1 MEQLKDFRLTSTP
14 RIVWIVCISLLV
26 ARIVLSAYEFLH
38 PAVRQRAVAWIDAKQ
53 FYGFPI
59 PAKQAG
65 APEAPLPNTGGAG
78 QSVGNDLAVSGSGV
92 SGSNG
97 QAMDGSP
104 ASEFIL
110 SSDNENGGD
119 SAHGRG
125 DSRAP
130 SAGPSNAQSPSANAK
145 PAISKRRIYEFYASW
160 CSPCERLERDVMT
173 NSEIRTYIEGNFCPI
188 RVVDRQREDGHNNK
202 LVSELQKRYR
212 VFAFPTLVATKED
225 GEALGSLVGNSS
237 SLAVYRFLSRVKND
251 EGSAK

>member
-14 RIVWIVCISLLV
+14 RIVWIVCICLLV
-26 ARIVLSAYEFLH
+26 ARIALSAYEFAH
-38 PAVRQRAVAWIDAKQ
+38 PAAKQRSVAWIDANL
-53 FYGFPI
+53 FYGFPV
-59 PAKQAG
+59 PAKQSG
-65 APEAPLPNTGGAG
+65 AHDALLPNTGGAG
-78 QSVGNDLAVSGSGV
+78 ASGANDQAVSRAGV
-92 SGSNG
+92 SGNND
-97 QAMDGSP
+97 QAI
-104 ASEFIL
+104 SEK
-110 SSDNENGGD
+110 D
-119 SAHGRG
+119 HGRG
-125 DSRAP
+125 ASRAP
-130 SAGPSNAQSPSANAK
+130 GPEPSNAHSASENASAK
-145 PAISKRRIYEFYASW
+145 PANHKRRIYEFYASW